1 MRTKLIIF
9 CAAVL
14 FFSCKHSNKEL
25 KERLTQADSAAV
37 NYFKGDGSMDTVVL
51 VKIIKDKNILNQLNS
66 FITED
71 ITKEK
76 INCGYDGSLHFF
88 KNNMVIQDIYFRMD
102 DDGCSQF
109 TFSFQGVRSA
119 AQLSGEAKELL
130 LQARQ

>member
-1 MRTKLIIF
+1 MKTSLIIIL
-9 CAAVL
+9 AAGL

-25 KERLTQADSAAV
+25 KERLTLTDSAAV

-51 VKIIKDKNILNQLNS
+51 VKIIKDKNMLNQLNS

-71 ITKEK
+71 IIKEK

-88 KNNMVIQDIYFRMD
+88 KNNMVVEDIYFRMD
-102 DDGCSQF
+102 NDGCSQF

-119 AQLSGEAKELL
+119 ARLSGEAKKLL
-130 LQARQ
+130 LYLKQ